1 MAVTLAKDI
10 INRAKIVLQDTGS
23 SGTRWP
29 NSELQYWLNDAHKE
43 VVLYRPDAN
52 TINTEFTPVASQSK
66 QSIPSVGLRIIELTR
81 NTAATSTFKAIRLI
95 QRSILDDQVP
105 AWHNATASVNIEH
118 WVYDER
124 DPKNFYLYPRP
135 TAETRIEIIYS
146 TVPAQI
152 SIVNADET
160 LTSSAAT
167 VVIGIDDIYANALL
181 DFILYRAYNKDAEFA
196 GNATRAQIHMMAF
209 ASSLGVKSKIDASSA
224 ALRAAQGADA
234 VNS

>member
-43 VVLYRPDAN
+43 VILYRPDAN
-52 TINTEFTPVASQSK
+52 TINEEFTPVAESSK
-66 QSIPSVGLRIIELTR
+66 QTLPVNGLRLMEVTR
-81 NTAATSTFKAIRLI
+81 NTATTSTFKAARLI
-95 QRSILDDQVP
+95 QRSVLDDQVP
-105 AWHNATASVNIEH
+105 AWHNATPSTNIDH
-118 WVYDER
+118 FVYDER
-124 DPKNFYLYPRP
+124 DPKTFYLYPRP
-135 TAETRIEIIYS
+135 NSLARLEIIYS
-146 TVPAQI
+146 TLPAEI

-160 LTSSAAT
+160 LNAAAAT
-167 VVIGIDDIYANALL
+167 TMIGIDDIYANALL

-196 GNATRAQIHMMAF
+196 GNATRAQVHMMGF

-224 ALRAAQGADA
+224 QMRAIQGADA